1 MRLRDLFLSMMLL
14 FVFASVGFAAT
25 TINIGF
31 FAPLT
36 GFAAAD
42 GTSAKRGATLAVERI
57 NKSGGIN
64 GEKVK
69 LIVYNDM
76 AKSSEAVTIAREL
89 MSDNVAGVVSGSYS
103 TPTRASAPIY
113 QRYHI
118 PLVVA
123 YATYPGI
130 TKVGNYIFRV
140 GFLAKV
146 EGEAGGFVAVK
157 MLKAKKIAVLTMDN
171 DFGKALS
178 KGFVYEAKKDGADI
192 IANLSFALGAKDFN
206 PLLTRLKGMHPD
218 LIYATGY
225 YSEGALIARQLKA
238 LGLKTQLLGQEG
250 FDSPMFLKIAQDAA
264 NGTIITTDLNR
275 NDKRPIAKWFM
286 REYTTKYKVEPD
298 MVGASTFDAV
308 YLLSEAMKQAKSS
321 DHTKIR
327 DAIAGIR
334 DFNGVTGLIKGF
346 NDIGEVTKAVQIQK
360 VVNGRFKY
368 FGVVNNPSV
377 ITPPNK

>member
-1 MRLRDLFLSMMLL
+1 MRLKSFPLLVLFMLI
-14 FVFASVGFAAT
+14 ASVSFAAN
-25 TINIGF
+25 TIKIGF

-42 GTSAKRGATLAVERI
+42 GTSAKRGAMLAVERI

-64 GEKVK
+64 GKQVK

-76 AKSSEAVTIAREL
+76 AKSQEAVTIAREL

-103 TPTRASAPIY
+103 TPTRAAAPIY
-113 QRYHI
+113 QRYKI

-157 MLKAKKIAVLTMDN
+157 MLKAKRIAVLTMDN
-171 DFGKALS
+171 DFGEALS
-178 KGFVYEAKKDGADI
+178 KGFTHEVKKDGGDI
-192 IANLSFALGAKDFN
+192 IANLSFALGTKDFN
-206 PLLTRLKGMHPD
+206 PLLTKLKGMNPD

-250 FDSPMFLKIAQDAA
+250 FDSPMFLKIAQNAA

-275 NDKRPIAKWFM
+275 DDKRPIARWFM
-286 REYTTKYKVEPD
+286 REYITKYKIEPD
-298 MVGASTFDAV
+298 MVGASSFDAV
-308 YLLSEAMKQAKSS
+308 YLLSEAIRQAKSIS
-321 DHTKIR
+321 HAKIR
-327 DAIAGIR
+327 NAIAGIKN
-334 DFNGVTGLIKGF
+334 FNGVTGLIKGF

-360 VVNGRFKY
+360 VINGRFTY
-368 FGVVNNPSV
+368 FGVVNNPSI

>member
-1 MRLRDLFLSMMLL
+1 MRLKSFPLLVLFMLI
-14 FVFASVGFAAT
+14 ASVSFAAN
-25 TINIGF
+25 TIKIGF

-42 GTSAKRGATLAVERI
+42 GTSAKRGAMLAVEKI

-64 GEKVK
+64 GKQVK
-69 LIVYNDM
+69 LIIYNDM
-76 AKSSEAVTIAREL
+76 AESQEAVTIAREL

-103 TPTRASAPIY
+103 TPTRAAAPIY
-113 QRYHI
+113 QRYNI

-157 MLKAKKIAVLTMDN
+157 MLKTKRIAVLTMDN

-178 KGFVYEAKKDGADI
+178 KGFVYEVKKDGADI
-192 IANLSFALGAKDFN
+192 IANLSFSLGTKDFN
-206 PLLTRLKGMHPD
+206 PLLTKLKGMNPD

-238 LGLKTQLLGQEG
+238 LGLKAQLLGQEG

-275 NDKRPIAKWFM
+275 NDKRPIAAWFIK
-286 REYTTKYKVEPD
+286 EYRTKYKVEPD
-298 MVGASTFDAV
+298 MVGASSFDAV
-308 YLLSEAMKQAKSS
+308 YLLSEAIKQAKSTS
-321 DHTKIR
+321 HAKIR
-327 DAIAGIR
+327 NAIAGIKN
-334 DFNGVTGLIKGF
+334 FNGVTGLIKGF

-360 VVNGRFKY
+360 VVNGRFTY
-368 FGVVNNPSV
+368 FGVVTDPSI
-377 ITPPNK
+377 ITPPDK